1 MTANPLKS
9 DAPISRKVTVER
21 LQELADDLNGEH
33 WVKGMGRH
41 YFVDREKNPKFKPGS
56 DDPKEREFIHSLA
69 WSG

>member
-1 MTANPLKS
+1 MTNKLLEK
-9 DAPISRKVTVER
+9 APKAKGKVTVER
-21 LQELADDLNGEH
+21 LRELADDLNKET